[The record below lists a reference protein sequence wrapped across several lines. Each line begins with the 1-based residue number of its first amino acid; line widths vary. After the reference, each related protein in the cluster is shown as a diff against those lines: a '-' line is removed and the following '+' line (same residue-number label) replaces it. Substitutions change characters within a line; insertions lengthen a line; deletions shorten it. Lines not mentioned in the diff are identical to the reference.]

1 MPFARRFSDGPLHG
15 AALNTSIILD
25 VSMKGQCTP
34 KAAAQTGAQAAPE
47 RIYRFSPKAVII
59 AGPPAGGEGQLP
71 GILAE
76 ATRQG
81 FKPMCNIPSHRTQS
95 CIGPRRILHMAR
107 KES

>member
-1 MPFARRFSDGPLHG
+1 
-15 AALNTSIILD
+15 
-25 VSMKGQCTP
+25 MKEQCTP

-47 RIYRFSPKAVII
+47 RIYRFSPKVVII

-71 GILAE
+71 VIIAE

-81 FKPMCNIPSHRTQS
+81 FKLMRNIPSHRTQS